1 MKLILF
7 AIMLVV
13 SIKCSAQTVAAKNDT
28 IFKNKN
34 GVLLLDN
41 GFAIPPF
48 SVSGD
53 IYITQNLFIFH
64 PKPYHRARYE
74 MYNDL
79 VKDFV
84 LPYDSILVAKKVIGG
99 FTLKTKTK
107 KYKIAT
113 DGGKGK
119 ETVTHINR
127 LRKQHETKQAKAPR

>member
-1 MKLILF
+1 MKATLF
-7 AIMLVV
+7 LFIFFISLTCA
-13 SIKCSAQTVAAKNDT
+13 AQTVAAKNDT

-127 LRKQHETKQAKAPR
+127 LRKQHETKQAKAPH